1 LFCLMKLLFDE
12 ITRTNH
18 RYSITDSHWFPSTKE
33 FSAEDTSVTIWVSRQ
48 DHETAVVKGEIESRC
63 KIVCDR
69 CGELFEE
76 NLQSEFIYLA
86 TTRREDS
93 FELADQECNEED
105 TIMLYLAEPI
115 IEVDEILREQA
126 LLAIP
131 LKNLC
136 SEDCKGIC
144 AGCGHVLNKEPC
156 CCKEDTSNSP
166 FAVLKKM
173 KNQ

>member
-1 LFCLMKLLFDE
+1 MKLLFEE
-12 ITRTNH
+12 ITGTNQ
-18 RYSITDSHWFPSTKE
+18 RYSITDCHWFPSTIF
-33 FSAEDTSVTIWVSRQ
+33 FSAKDTSATIWVSRQ
-48 DHETAVVKGEIESRC
+48 AHETVVVKGEIEGRC
-63 KIVCDR
+63 EIVCDR
-69 CGELFEE
+69 CGEQFEE
-76 NLQSEFIYLA
+76 SLQSEFVYFA
-86 TTRREDS
+86 TTRSEDS
-93 FELADQECNEED
+93 LELADQECNEED
-105 TIMLYLAEPI
+105 VLTLFLLEPV

-144 AGCGHVLNKEPC
+144 AGCGRVFSKEPC
-156 CCKEDTSNSP
+156 CCKADTNNSP

>member
-1 LFCLMKLLFDE
+1 MKLLFDD
-12 ITRTNH
+12 ITGTNH
-18 RYSITDSHWFPSTKE
+18 RFLITGNHWFPSTKA
-33 FSAEDTSVTIWVSRQ
+33 FTAEDASATIWLSRQ
-48 DHETAVVKGEIESRC
+48 DRATVVVKGKIEGRC

-69 CGELFEE
+69 CGDQFED
-76 NLQSEFIYLA
+76 NLQSEFVYFA

-93 FELADQECNEED
+93 LELADQECSEED
-105 TIMLYLAEPI
+105 VLALYLAEPV

-136 SEDCKGIC
+136 SEGCKGVC
-144 AGCGHVLNKEPC
+144 AGCGHVLSKEPC
-156 CCKEDTSNSP
+156 CCNADTSRSP

>member
-1 LFCLMKLLFDE
+1 MKLLFEE
-12 ITRTNH
+12 IAGTNH
-18 RYSITDSHWFPSTKE
+18 RYSITDCHWFPSTIF
-33 FSAEDTSVTIWVSRQ
+33 FSAKDTTATIWVSRQ
-48 DHETAVVKGEIESRC
+48 DHETVVIKGEIEGRC
-63 KIVCDR
+63 EIVCDR
-69 CGELFEE
+69 CGEQFEE
-76 NLQSEFIYLA
+76 SLQSEFVYFA

-93 FELADQECNEED
+93 LELVDQECNEED
-105 TIMLYLAEPI
+105 VFTLFLLEPI

-144 AGCGHVLNKEPC
+144 AGCGRVLSKEPC
-156 CCKEDTSNSP
+156 CCKVDTSNSP
-166 FAVLKKM
+166 FAILKKM